1 MKGLLLFSVIVLIA
15 LLVASPANVL
25 AQKKMAKGGHVAM
38 TPEDLKWDTLKGA
51 PPGSGVMSAALW
63 GNPEKGPF
71 GMFIKFP
78 PGFTMPLHY
87 HSSAFKAVVVKG
99 AYIYVP
105 EKGEEKRLG
114 PGSYFSYPA
123 KDRHST
129 KSAEDSETI
138 FYVEGTGKFDA
149 IPIEAGK

>member
-1 MKGLLLFSVIVLIA
+1 MKRLLLSSLVVLTA
-15 LLVASPANVL
+15 LALISPVNAQ
-25 AQKKMAKGGHVAM
+25 AQKKIAKGGHVAM
-38 TPEDLKWDTLKGA
+38 PADDLKWDSLKGA
-51 PPGSGVMSAALW
+51 PPGSGVMSSLLW

-78 PGFTMPLHY
+78 AGFTMPLHY

-99 AYIYVP
+99 AYIYVA
-105 EKGEEKRLG
+105 ENGEEKRLG
-114 PGSYFSYPA
+114 SGSYFSYPA
-123 KDRHST
+123 KDRHAT